1 MKQHSYLS
9 PKCRVE
15 KSAIHK
21 RGVFARERISRGEI
35 IALWGGVVYSLQET
49 IQLAKKYPYFETH
62 TVSICKDFYFGP
74 ITPSKAPLDDTEMM
88 NHSCEPNAGVK
99 GQLAVVARRGIRR
112 GEEVCF
118 DYDTT
123 EISAVPFLCQ
133 CGTPSCRRRI
143 DGSAWKDE
151 YFRARNRGYF
161 SWYIQE
167 MIRKE
172 RAARRGLPIRVRI
185 LSGSTN
191 LESLH

>member
-21 RGVFARERISRGEI
+21 RGVFATEIITSGEI
-35 IALWGGVVYSLQET
+35 IALWGGIVYSSAEVT
-49 IQLAKKYPYFETH
+49 RLARKYPHFETH
-62 TVSICKDFYFGP
+62 TVSIHQDFYLGP
-74 ITPSKAPLDDTEMM
+74 IIPAKAPLDDTEMM
-88 NHSCEPNAGVK
+88 NHSCEPNAGIK
-99 GQLAVVARRGIRR
+99 GQIAVVARRVIRR

-143 DGSAWKDE
+143 DGSAWKDKS
-151 YFRARNRGYF
+151 FRAKHLGYF

-167 MIRKE
+167 LIRQE
-172 RAARRGLPIRVRI
+172 RTAKRKPPFRVRFK
-185 LSGSTN
+185 
-191 LESLH
+191 EAA

>member
-15 KSAIHK
+15 KSVIDR
-21 RGVFARERISRGEI
+21 RGVFAKETIARGDI
-35 IALWGGVVYSLQET
+35 IALWGGVVYSLEEIT
-49 IQLAKKYPYFETH
+49 QLAKKYPYFETH
-62 TVSICKDFYFGP
+62 TVSIDKDFYLGP

-88 NHSCEPNAGVK
+88 NHSCEPNAGIK
-99 GQLAVVARRGIRR
+99 GQIAVVARCMIRP

-143 DGSAWKDE
+143 DGSGWRDE
-151 YFRARNRGYF
+151 HFRAKNRGYF

-167 MIRKE
+167 LIRKE
-172 RAARRGLPIRVRI
+172 RTAKRGLPVRV
-185 LSGSTN
+185 TT
-191 LESLH
+191 LHVRAAA

>member
-15 KSAIHK
+15 KSAIHR
-21 RGVFARERISRGEI
+21 RGVFAKETIARDDI
-35 IALWGGVVYSLQET
+35 IALWGGVVYSLEEIT
-49 IQLAKKYPYFETH
+49 QLAKKYPYFETH
-62 TVSICKDFYFGP
+62 TVSIAKDFYLGP
-74 ITPSKAPLDDTEMM
+74 IIPSKAPLDDTEMM
-88 NHSCEPNAGVK
+88 NHSCEPNAGIK
-99 GQLAVVARRGIRR
+99 GQLAVVARCIIRP

-151 YFRARNRGYF
+151 HFRARNRGYF

-167 MIRKE
+167 LIRKE
-172 RAARRGLPIRVRI
+172 RTAKRGLPVSVTTPHVRAAA
-185 LSGSTN
+185 
-191 LESLH
+191 